1 MASRYGVPPRMNIYR
16 TKSGRSVGGGRR
28 SRPICAPFLLSRKD
42 QLNAGRR
49 EGGCGMRKKMKS
61 PPVVK
66 GGRERKG
73 RHTHTQ
79 PREKGGRGR
88 IPFSRSLHKEVQKS
102 RRLFSDQTVASTS
115 FTLSYFATGRES
127 EFFPF
132 REEGTLCRV
141 FCLLVLVT
149 GKSVGEGT

>member
-1 MASRYGVPPRMNIYR
+1 MPPSY
-16 TKSGRSVGGGRR
+16 S
-28 SRPICAPFLLSRKD
+28 PEKD

-102 RRLFSDQTVASTS
+102 RRLFSDQTVAPASS
-115 FTLSYFATGRES
+115 LSYFATGGES
-127 EFFPF
+127 ENSHFERRGHFAASF
-132 REEGTLCRV
+132 VSWSWWLE
-141 FCLLVLVT
+141 
-149 GKSVGEGT
+149 KSVGEGTLLDIAGEFPAKKTSF